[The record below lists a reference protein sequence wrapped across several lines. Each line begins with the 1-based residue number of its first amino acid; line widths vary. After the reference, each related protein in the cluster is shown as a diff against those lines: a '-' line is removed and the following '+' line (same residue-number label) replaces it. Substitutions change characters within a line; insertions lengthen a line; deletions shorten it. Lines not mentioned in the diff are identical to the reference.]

1 MREWACCARYAGVG
15 QTTTE
20 QSASLLQYGLSTDL
34 TSVVI
39 RHWRSASG
47 ARYLTPQACGD
58 TLMVGVASND
68 SPRERLVLGKGGTP
82 HLAPQFSR
90 YASEAIE
97 FLNYLW
103 PSHS

>member
-20 QSASLLQYGLSTDL
+20 QSASLLQYG
-34 TSVVI
+34 
-39 RHWRSASG
+39 WRSASG